1 MIYLDSLWVIA
12 GVAGNVEHKPIRAE
26 LGGQLARCVAGVVL
40 VALQT
45 VLNLVRAQLKYV
57 QVKTNL

>member
-1 MIYLDSLWVIA
+1 MIA
-12 GVAGNVEHKPIRAE
+12 GVPRDVEHKPIWTE

-57 QVKTNL
+57 QVKTTF

>member
-1 MIYLDSLWVIA
+1 MIA
-12 GVAGNVEHKPIRAE
+12 GVARNVKHKPIWTE
-26 LGGQLARCVAGVVL
+26 LGGQLARCIAGVVL

-57 QVKTNL
+57 QVKTTF